1 MAIQTIELDPNATS
15 YTDDEIVG
23 KVNTASD
30 NISRAGSVTAAAR
43 PLVDDEVTA
52 AKVADGV
59 AKANLDA
66 MAATARGYIQTAPTV
81 GEFPVIGIK
90 RDAGGK
96 IDVSYDDVAI
106 E

>member
-1 MAIQTIELDPNATS
+1 MAIQNILLDPNAVALTP
-15 YTDDEIVG
+15 DEVVG
-23 KVNTASD
+23 KVNAASD

-52 AKVADGV
+52 DKVADGV

-66 MAATARGYIQTAPTV
+66 MAATARGYIKTEPTA
-81 GEFPVIGIK
+81 GEFPVTAVK
-90 RDAGGK
+90 RAADGK
-96 IDVSYDDVAI
+96 IDISYDDVAI

>member
-1 MAIQTIELDPNATS
+1 MAIQTIALDPNAVA

-23 KVNTASD
+23 KINAASD

-43 PLVDDEVTA
+43 PIGAKEVTS
-52 AKVADGV
+52 AKVDDGV

-66 MAATARGYIQTAPTV
+66 MAATARGYIKTEPTI
-81 GEFPVIGIK
+81 GEFPVTGVK
-90 RDAGGK
+90 RGADGK